1 MVTIGSKF
9 KKDNKVYTVVEQGT
23 WGFKLE
29 SNDKDVLVYSN
40 TTINIAM
47 KDKEIILVEDDEK

>member
-9 KKDNKVYTVVEQGT
+9 KKDNKVFTVVEQGT

-29 SNDKDVLVYSN
+29 SDDKDVLVYSN
-40 TTINIAM
+40 TTINIAI
-47 KDKEIILVEDDEK
+47 KDKEIIQIGDEE